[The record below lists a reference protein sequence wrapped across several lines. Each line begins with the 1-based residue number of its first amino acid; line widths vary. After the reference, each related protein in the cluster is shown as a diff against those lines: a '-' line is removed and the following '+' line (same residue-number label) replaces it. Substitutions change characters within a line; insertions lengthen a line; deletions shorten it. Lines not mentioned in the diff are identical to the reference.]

1 MIKRSI
7 KRTAAALF
15 PQSDRHSVILA
26 YHSIGRSSRFSQ
38 SVESFE
44 EQMQILAERFTVVP
58 LPAFLGALQKGGER
72 LAAITFDDGFED
84 LYACA
89 FPILRKRGFPFAV
102 FLTTGFLEGHR
113 GFFEWSPH
121 YAGLAP
127 LTWGQIRE
135 MMIEGC
141 YVGSHTHSH
150 ARLSDCAIGQ
160 VLAELTQ
167 SKRILEFR
175 TGNEV
180 GMLAYPFGQ
189 PHDYDRR
196 VMTAA
201 AKAGYSSAFT
211 GLQTC
216 LTSITNLYEMPRITI
231 DATDGRNDFLQ
242 KITGRRDFVAR
253 VERVHSALIRIGL
266 RRQPVT
272 APRSIARISV

>member
-1 MIKRSI
+1 
-7 KRTAAALF
+7 
-15 PQSDRHSVILA
+15 
-26 YHSIGRSSRFSQ
+26 
-38 SVESFE
+38 
-44 EQMQILAERFTVVP
+44 
-58 LPAFLGALQKGGER
+58 
-72 LAAITFDDGFED
+72 
-84 LYACA
+84 
-89 FPILRKRGFPFAV
+89 
-102 FLTTGFLEGHR
+102 
-113 GFFEWSPH
+113 
-121 YAGLAP
+121 
-127 LTWGQIRE
+127 
-135 MMIEGC
+135 MIEGC

-150 ARLSDCAIGQ
+150 ARLSDCAIDE

-180 GMLAYPFGQ
+180 GMLAYAFGQ

-253 VERVHSALIRIGL
+253 VERVYSALIRIGL

-272 APRSIARISV
+272 APRSTARISV